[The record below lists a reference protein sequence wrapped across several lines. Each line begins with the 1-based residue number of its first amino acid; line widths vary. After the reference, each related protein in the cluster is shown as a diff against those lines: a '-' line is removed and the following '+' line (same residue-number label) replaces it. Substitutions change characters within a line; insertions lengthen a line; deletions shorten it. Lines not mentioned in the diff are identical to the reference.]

1 MFSSLIK
8 MISFRNKDPRGYK
21 GKGIEECVKWVHTD
35 EYIDS
40 HMGLISQTVPTNPFV
55 TSYDIRNS

>member
-1 MFSSLIK
+1 

-21 GKGIEECVKWVHTD
+21 GKGIEECVKWVQTD

-40 HMGLISQTVPTNPFV
+40 HTGLISQPVPTNPFV